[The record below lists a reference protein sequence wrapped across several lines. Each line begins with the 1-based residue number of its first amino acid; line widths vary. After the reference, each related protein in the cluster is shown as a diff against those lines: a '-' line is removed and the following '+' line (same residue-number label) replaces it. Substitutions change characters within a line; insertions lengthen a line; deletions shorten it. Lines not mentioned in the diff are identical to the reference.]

1 MRKILFILILFITS
15 CGYQPIYLNSNLKNF
30 EFANISL
37 KGEKDVN
44 RNIINTISLKED
56 KSNKSLNELSIES
69 NYKVQETS
77 KNKKGQIN
85 SYRSSIYVS
94 LTIKK
99 GQDII
104 KNKSFSKEF
113 VYNNKDNKFE
123 LVEYQADIKIDLINK
138 IIEDIILFLNL

>member
-1 MRKILFILILFITS
+1 MKRF
-15 CGYQPIYLNSNLKNF
+15 
-30 EFANISL
+30 
-37 KGEKDVN
+37 N
-44 RNIINTISLKED
+44 RNIINAISLKED
-56 KSNKSLNELSIES
+56 KVNKSLNELSIES
-69 NYKVQETS
+69 TYKVEETS

-99 GQDII
+99 DQNII

>member
-1 MRKILFILILFITS
+1 MK
-15 CGYQPIYLNSNLKNF
+15 
-30 EFANISL
+30 
-37 KGEKDVN
+37 KDVN

-56 KSNKSLNELSIES
+56 KANKSLNELSIES
-69 NYKVQETS
+69 NYKVEETS